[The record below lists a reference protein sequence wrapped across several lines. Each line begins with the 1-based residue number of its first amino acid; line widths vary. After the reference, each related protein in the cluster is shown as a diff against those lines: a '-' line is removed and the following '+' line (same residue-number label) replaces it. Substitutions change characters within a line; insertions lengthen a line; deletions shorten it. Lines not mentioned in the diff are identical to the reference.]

1 MSENRRNSYRCPS
14 TQFSEATVL
23 TRGGKKTISSVVKIF
38 DESAGGF
45 GGRISTPPPFAEG
58 DTVGLEYAD
67 KDMLCQV
74 SYVADANEGVSAD
87 DQSSYRFGLQI
98 IEEIEDSPEKKN
110 VSRSG
115 KVTYFAHSSAMGPL
129 VAAIIIFVVA
139 VSGWLYFESTKE
151 YTDELGRKY
160 KGSPKTAFDN
170 LYQSVFGKKQ
180 KRSVH
185 NTQQK

>member
-1 MSENRRNSYRCPS
+1 MSENRRNNFRCPS

-45 GGRISTPPPFAEG
+45 GGKISTPPPFAAG

-67 KDMLCQV
+67 KEMLCQV
-74 SYVADANEGVSAD
+74 SYVLDGNEGVNTGDPSGY
-87 DQSSYRFGLQI
+87 QFGLQV
-98 IEEIEDSPEKKN
+98 IEELEDSPEKKN

-129 VAAIIIFVVA
+129 FAALIIFVVA
-139 VSGWLYFESTKE
+139 VAGFLYFESTKE

-170 LYQSVFGKKQ
+170 LYHSVFGKKQ
-180 KRSVH
+180 KRSVQ
-185 NTQQK
+185 NTRQR